1 MPIKDNDFSISKKS
15 LLLYEK
21 LNNRLL
27 SSDLILMLLMVAP
40 IKGMTKMQKQVFLTW
55 KELFNDI
62 SVDPGYYPWKYGAYS
77 KVVENTIRILEKQ
90 RLVET
95 RKRKGEG
102 TIFEIT
108 KSGRNMIK
116 NKIRTMKFDLKTLT
130 EKKTD
135 WDDWTPRG
143 TLRYVYRNYPEYTSK
158 TNIPSLK
165 W

>member
-1 MPIKDNDFSISKKS
+1 MPIKNNVFSISKRS
-15 LLLYEK
+15 QLLYEK
-21 LNNRLL
+21 LGNHLL

-55 KELFNDI
+55 KELFKDV
-62 SVDPGYYPWKYGAYS
+62 SVDLGYYPWKYGAYS
-77 KVVENTIRILEKQ
+77 KVVENSVKILEKQ
-90 RLVET
+90 QLIEK

-102 TIFEIT
+102 TIFDIT

-116 NKIRTMKFDLKTLT
+116 NKIRIMRLDLRNLT

-135 WDDWTPRG
+135 WDDWTSRG